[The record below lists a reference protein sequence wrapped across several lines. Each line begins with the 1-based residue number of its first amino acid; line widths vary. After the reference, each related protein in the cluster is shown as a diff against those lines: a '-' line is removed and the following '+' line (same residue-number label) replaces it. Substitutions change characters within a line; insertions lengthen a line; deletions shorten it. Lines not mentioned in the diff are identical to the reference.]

1 MSLHCQCSE
10 TVKINETLGD
20 NALEKSM
27 HHQIKIT
34 KSKILHNSHLIFYP
48 QPLHCLKIQAKLEAA
63 RSARLVL
70 FSIAVKGYLFLSKAG
85 YKLFKRGQ
93 ECCLT

>member
-1 MSLHCQCSE
+1 MSLHCQYSE

-34 KSKILHNSHLIFYP
+34 KSKILHNSHLILPSTFA
-48 QPLHCLKIQAKLEAA
+48 LFKDSSKARSCKISPFSFILYSCEGLPFPIKGRLEA
-63 RSARLVL
+63 V
-70 FSIAVKGYLFLSKAG
+70 
-85 YKLFKRGQ
+85 
-93 ECCLT
+93 